1 MDPVLLAT
9 KLRMPAQGQ
18 RTLRRPRLIDALER
32 SIRHFK
38 LVQIAAPAGYGK
50 TTMLVQWA
58 HASRLPVAWLAI
70 GADDNDLERFFR
82 CLLTAWE
89 EVRPGVLESPVG
101 LLLGGMA
108 PDREA
113 VLSALINVATGLP
126 EHTVFVLD
134 DYHLIADPSI
144 HQALTF
150 LIDHLPPTLHL
161 VLAGRA
167 ELPLPLA
174 RYRARGELLEFRAAD
189 LQFLP
194 DETADFL
201 HELRLDLAD
210 DTVMRLHAQLEGW
223 VAGLQLVA
231 LTLQCGLTGADTLII
246 SGRHRFIADYLR
258 NDVLAQ
264 LPEAVRHF
272 LLQTSILDHLCS
284 SLCDAVT
291 GREGSQELLES
302 LERENLFLM
311 PLDDSRAWFRYHH
324 LFADVLRE
332 ELNRRYPDQ
341 VAELHHRAGRWHLA
355 HGLPEPAFQHAVAG
369 NDPEL
374 VIQIL
379 EAYLDAKLNSGEF
392 SLVERWLDSLPAQ
405 WQADYPLL
413 GLARAGLL
421 AFTGALDG
429 CVRCVDEVEQRLLSL
444 EREATRG
451 QLARVTA
458 VRCAIA
464 CFQND
469 LAQAETYADQAL
481 RDLAADDFFRAAVYG
496 ALGDTY
502 RRNGRWEES
511 RACYLRAL
519 DAGHGPTFQV
529 QSVHAFGAL
538 ADLQLRQ
545 GRLRDAAAYWRK
557 ALAGI
562 QDRATWGSFPLPLI
576 GWVYLRMGEILYEW
590 NELEAANDHLAQGLA
605 RAELGGDVRA
615 VIAAYLLAGRLKLAA
630 GEISAAEAY
639 LERARPLVRNAAFP
653 DWTGRFGRLQLE
665 CWLAQNR
672 LRAAIDWADALL
684 HGDAS
689 EGQVESETA
698 QLAMT
703 RALIV
708 KGDTP
713 SLDRARGLL
722 ARLSATVEAQGRAG
736 VIVEALALQ
745 ALAHGR
751 RGDHVGAL
759 AALERAL
766 RLAEPEG
773 YVRLFT
779 DLGLPMA
786 RLLQEARSRAV
797 LPEYIGTLLAA
808 FTAERL
814 IADTSAE
821 ALPERLTPRE
831 QEVLALVAA
840 GLTNSE
846 IATQLVI
853 SVETVRKHVGNLCAK
868 LGVSNRTKAV
878 ARARELDLLGS

>member
-1 MDPVLLAT
+1 MDTVLLAT
-9 KLRMPAQGQ
+9 KLRIPALAPRTMP
-18 RTLRRPRLIDALER
+18 RPRLIDALEH
-32 SIRHFK
+32 SIRHVK

-58 HASRLPVAWLAI
+58 HASRLPVVWLSL
-70 GADDNDLERFFR
+70 GAEDNDLERFFR
-82 CLLTAWE
+82 CLLMAWA
-89 EVRPGVLESPVG
+89 EVRPGIRESPVG

-113 VLSALINVATGLP
+113 VLAAFINVAAGLP

-134 DYHLIADPSI
+134 DYHLITEPSI

-167 ELPLPLA
+167 EPALPLA

-189 LQFLP
+189 LQLLP

-201 HELRLDLAD
+201 HTLRLELAND
-210 DTVMRLHAQLEGW
+210 AIMRLHAQLEGW
-223 VAGLQLVA
+223 IAGLQLVA
-231 LTLQCGLTGADTLII
+231 LTLQRGLTGSDTLVL
-246 SGRHRFIADYLR
+246 SGRHRFIADFLR
-258 NDVLAQ
+258 DEVLAP

-272 LLQTSILDHLCS
+272 LLQTSILEHLCG

-291 GREGSQELLES
+291 GSAGSQELLET

-311 PLDDSRAWFRYHH
+311 PLDDSRAWFRYHQ

-332 ELNRRYPDQ
+332 ELHQRHPAQ
-341 VAELHHRAGRWHLA
+341 VTNLHRRAGRWYLA
-355 HGLPEPAFQHAVAG
+355 QALPEPAFQHAVAG
-369 NDPEL
+369 DDPEL

-379 EAYLDAKLNSGEF
+379 EDYLDAKLNGGEF
-392 SLVERWLDSLPAQ
+392 SLLKRWLDSLPAQ
-405 WQADYPLL
+405 WHTAYPLL

-421 AFTGALDG
+421 AFTGALDA
-429 CVRCVDEVEQRLLSL
+429 CVRCVDDVERRLSPLAS
-444 EREATRG
+444 EDTRG
-451 QLARVTA
+451 QRARVTA
-458 VRCAIA
+458 IRCAIA

-469 LAQAETYADQAL
+469 LAQAETYADRAL
-481 RDLAADDFFRAAVYG
+481 RDLAADDSFRAAVYG

-502 RRNGRWEES
+502 RHHGRWEES
-511 RACYLRAL
+511 RACYLSAL
-519 DAGHGPTFQV
+519 ELGHGPTFRV

-545 GRLRDAAAYWRK
+545 GRLRAAAAYWRK
-557 ALAGI
+557 ALAGM

-615 VIAAYLLAGRLKLAA
+615 LIAAYLLAGQLKLAA
-630 GEISAAEAY
+630 GEITAAAAY
-639 LERARPLVRNAAFP
+639 LERARPLVENAAFP
-653 DWTGRFGRLQLE
+653 DWTGRFGRLQLA
-665 CWLAQNR
+665 CWLAQDQ
-672 LRAAIDWADALL
+672 LRAAVHWADALL
-684 HGDAS
+684 RGEAS
-689 EGQVESETA
+689 EGPVESETA
-698 QLAMT
+698 QLAMA

-708 KGDTP
+708 KGDAP

-722 ARLSATVEAQGRAG
+722 ARLVEMAEAQGRAG
-736 VIVEALALQ
+736 LIVEALALQ
-745 ALAHGR
+745 ALAHWR
-751 RGDHVGAL
+751 RGEHADAFTT
-759 AALERAL
+759 LERAL

-773 YVRLFT
+773 YVRLFL

-797 LPEYIGTLLAA
+797 LPEYSGALVAA
-808 FTAERL
+808 FTR
-814 IADTSAE
+814 DRPSAE
-821 ALPERLTPRE
+821 ASAKALPEPLTPRE

-840 GLTNSE
+840 GLTNGE
-846 IATQLVI
+846 IAARLVI
-853 SVETVRKHVGNLCAK
+853 SVETVKKHVGNLCAK
-868 LGVSNRTKAV
+868 LGVSNRTEAA
-878 ARARELDLLGS
+878 ARARALDLLGS